1 MGLVAVVHGSS
12 CSEAC
17 GIFLDQGLN
26 PCSLHWQAD
35 FYPLCHQGSPGAHIF
50 LKSKHL
56 WEKWR
61 GQSRCHSSSSLGRDG
76 PWIEKK
82 KKNGKIILDLGFV
95 PHVTYIGSCP
105 QRKKQVHYSEEYQ
118 SHSKPSKF
126 IWIPELLFPFL
137 AVWGSLRLHLHPVNF
152 LLLTFHSTS
161 SHGFCADTCQP
172 KPQLLLLAPKFSL
185 S

>member
-82 KKNGKIILDLGFV
+82 KKWEDHPRFRVCSTCNLHWVMPPKEETSSLQWGIPVTLQTLKIHLNPRTTISL
-95 PHVTYIGSCP
+95 P
-105 QRKKQVHYSEEYQ
+105 
-118 SHSKPSKF
+118 
-126 IWIPELLFPFL
+126 
-137 AVWGSLRLHLHPVNF
+137 GSLRVLETPLASCEFPSSYLSLYIFSWLLCWHLP
-152 LLLTFHSTS
+152 T
-161 SHGFCADTCQP
+161 Q
-172 KPQLLLLAPKFSL
+172 APATPPGS
-185 S
+185 